1 MNMKGEITGK
11 IKIAT
16 FYLKG
21 KYDLLAEKKYTTIA
35 GTLVFFLIM
44 SLMPFAFWLSLL
56 FGKLQFGAGN
66 FLRIGVFDSVKDV
79 IEYIRAEAQNATTGA
94 SLLLVATTLYSATN
108 LFYQM
113 KKSGEIIYEYKRK
126 TGFKA
131 RLAALALLFIV
142 MAFVVVSL
150 TVFTLMSFLSA
161 WLFSGVL
168 EKVVNYVLL
177 LAVSFSLVLL
187 LNKYVC
193 PYKLP
198 IKTFLPGAITTVLA
212 WTVALFGFAI
222 YLKLGNIDRL
232 YGAISAII
240 IFLLWLYVL
249 MICFV
254 SGVIL
259 NSERILKNRKS
270 ISYA

>member
-1 MNMKGEITGK
+1 MKGDFAEKFKTSV
-11 IKIAT
+11 

-56 FGKLQFGAGN
+56 FGRFQFGTESI
-66 FLRIGVFDSVKDV
+66 FKISVFDSVKDV
-79 IEYIRAEAQNATTGA
+79 IEFIRTEAKNATTGA
-94 SLLLVATTLYSATN
+94 SFLLVATTLYSATN

-131 RLAALALLFIV
+131 RLAALAVLFIV
-142 MAFVVVSL
+142 MVFVMVSL
-150 TVFTLMSFLSA
+150 TVFTLVSFLSA
-161 WLFSGVL
+161 WLFSGML
-168 EKVVNYVLL
+168 EKIVNYLLL
-177 LAVSFSLVLL
+177 LALSFSLVLI
-187 LNKYVC
+187 LNKYIS
-193 PYKLP
+193 PYKFP
-198 IKTFLPGAITTVLA
+198 IKTFLPGTITTILA
-212 WTVALFGFAI
+212 WTVSLFGFAI

-259 NSERILKNRKS
+259 NSERVLKKRKNNS
-270 ISYA
+270 CA